1 MNGYAENTCSDMG
14 KMNASILLPKSHLVS
29 IFHFGLF
36 YFIIYEILKMSTNLV
51 HFTIVSLDNQLK
63 APQSS
68 SFMSTF
74 IILES

>member
-36 YFIIYEILKMSTNLV
+36 YFIIYEIRKISTNFV
-51 HFTIVSLDNQLK
+51 HFKTVSLNNELK
-63 APQSS
+63 ASQSS

-74 IILES
+74 IILEC